1 MMIGVVSDIHSNW
14 EALEVVFGFLE
25 EKGVKEIL
33 CCGDVV
39 GYGPDPERCIELLA
53 RKRIKTVAGNHD
65 WAVLNKT
72 SVREFNPLAIAAV
85 RWTQER
91 LNSGHRAFL
100 NSLSLWFDISEGSA
114 AGCKVVHAGPAQP
127 EKWGYI
133 FTLEDAG
140 QEFGAFTQ
148 EICFI
153 GHTHIP
159 FIIELS
165 DEETRLVP
173 KTKLLNSVPFHLGK
187 DARYLINVGSVGQPR
202 DGDPRACCVLID
214 LEERWVSFHRLS
226 YDFTTTQRKMGA
238 YGLPEPLVQRLAL
251 GQ

>member
-1 MMIGVVSDIHSNW
+1 MGVISDIHSNW
-14 EALEVVFGFLE
+14 EALEVVFGFLK

-39 GYGPDPERCIELLA
+39 GYGPDPERCIELLE
-53 RKRIKTVAGNHD
+53 RERIKTVAGNHD
-65 WAVLNKT
+65 WGVTGKT
-72 SVREFNPLAIAAV
+72 SVRGFNPVASAAV
-85 RWTQER
+85 RWTQPR
-91 LNSGHRAFL
+91 LNSGQLAFL
-100 NSLSLWFDISEGSA
+100 NNLPLWFDISESSY

-127 EKWGYI
+127 KEWGYV
-133 FTLEDAG
+133 FTLEDAK

-148 EICFI
+148 EICLI

-159 FIIELS
+159 FIIEQ
-165 DEETRLVP
+165 TNQGMILVP
-173 KTKLLNSVPFHLGK
+173 GIKVLSSVPFPLK
-187 DARYLINVGSVGQPR
+187 RDARYLINVGSVGQPR

-226 YDFTTTQRKMGA
+226 YDFTVTQRKMRA
-238 YGLPEPLVQRLAL
+238 YGLPELLAQRLAL